1 MNQNIIDTYHNS
13 SIDEIDNAIHKM
25 QKFITTLQDELST
38 LKVIK
43 VKKEMG
49 INYMTAREPQRQYQ
63 RQYYLQRKQGKKQ
76 KVYGI
81 NKPLK
86 LVSKIS
92 DEKFILEI

>member
-43 VKKEMG
+43 VKKELG
-49 INYMTAREPQRQYQ
+49 INYMTAREQQRQYQ